1 MRSKYNYN
9 ELVKVNGIGKNF
21 GKVENKL
28 GFIIRKDDCYD
39 DYYIKMIFGE
49 EDWFGGMFWWD
60 WGTFIYDTPEE
71 AAKENGFDI
80 HLKKAEKVMKDY
92 YMSH

>member
-28 GFIIRKDDCYD
+28 GFIIRKDDFYD
-39 DYYIKMIFGE
+39 DYYIKMIF
-49 EDWFGGMFWWD
+49 
-60 WGTFIYDTPEE
+60 
-71 AAKENGFDI
+71 
-80 HLKKAEKVMKDY
+80 EKVSSASSGGVTISSESLFSKARCL
-92 YMSH
+92 SSGEIFWGNGGRKGRRLRFINL